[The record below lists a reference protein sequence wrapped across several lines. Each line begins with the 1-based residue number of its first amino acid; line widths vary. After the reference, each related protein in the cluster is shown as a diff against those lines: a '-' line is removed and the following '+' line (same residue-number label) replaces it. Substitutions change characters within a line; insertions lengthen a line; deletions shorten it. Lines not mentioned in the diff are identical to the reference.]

1 MKGQSIM
8 DNPEKLATLDTLDIG
23 RRKTK
28 SQQKNK
34 RCATLTPSK
43 IGGKPR
49 HPLRASCSC
58 LLLDNLPVTHI
69 VNMCLTSLY
78 GNKRK

>member
-8 DNPEKLATLDTLDIG
+8 DNPEKLTTLDTLNIG

-28 SQQKNK
+28 LQQNTKG
-34 RCATLTPSK
+34 CATLIPPN

-49 HPLRASCSC
+49 HPRR
-58 LLLDNLPVTHI
+58 
-69 VNMCLTSLY
+69 TSSYCML
-78 GNKRK
+78 

>member
-28 SQQKNK
+28 SQQKTK
-34 RCATLTPSK
+34 RCATLTPPK
-43 IGGKPR
+43 IGGKP
-49 HPLRASCSC
+49 PLQFQHKNELRFFFTSNY
-58 LLLDNLPVTHI
+58 LLD
-69 VNMCLTSLY
+69 S
-78 GNKRK
+78 